1 MKPFLGINIT
11 HDKHNEAMNGE
22 EFITRKVSASQEQ
35 MWDRA
40 VETMQN
46 QEEVSKLPKP
56 LRVVR
61 WVCMIVGLV
70 FLSGILRAT
79 EDITFAEGYA
89 NAPALFWICGVCLIL
104 WAVLAVWGKK
114 KEKETLQS
122 EEVRHAENSLEQIT
136 KNCYAELGVPADA
149 PYFDLLVFRYV
160 EKNGQII
167 PRSLGPVT
175 FLACNSKIFVEDGKL
190 CLCDTTQRNE
200 FPLEKLRRIVT
211 VNKDAAIPSWNKDI
225 PQNKEPYKQY
235 KLRTDSYGF
244 IHFKPYYILELEYNG
259 ETWGIYFP
267 SYELPT
273 VESLTGLHP
282 VN

>member
-11 HDKHNEAMNGE
+11 HDKHNEVMNGE
-22 EFITRKVSASQEQ
+22 EFITRKVSAAQER
-35 MWDRA
+35 MWDHA

-56 LRVVR
+56 LRAIR
-61 WVCMIVGLV
+61 WVCMFLGLG
-70 FLSGILRAT
+70 LLMGILRAT
-79 EDITFAEGYA
+79 ENITIAEGYT
-89 NAPALFWICGVCLIL
+89 NAPVLFWICGISLAL
-104 WAVLAVWGKK
+104 WAVLAVWGKQ

-122 EEVRHAENSLEQIT
+122 EEVRRAENSLEQIT

-160 EKNGQII
+160 EKDGQIV

-175 FLACNSKIFVEDGKL
+175 FMACNSRIFVDDGKL
-190 CLCDTTQRNE
+190 CLSDTNQRNE
-200 FPLEKLRRIVT
+200 FPLDQLRRIVT
-211 VNKDAAIPSWNKDI
+211 VRKDAAIPSWNKDI
-225 PQNKEPYKQY
+225 PLNQPPYKQY

-244 IHFKPYYILELEYNG
+244 IHFKPYYILELDHNG

-273 VESLTGLHP
+273 VEALTGLHP
-282 VN
+282 EN